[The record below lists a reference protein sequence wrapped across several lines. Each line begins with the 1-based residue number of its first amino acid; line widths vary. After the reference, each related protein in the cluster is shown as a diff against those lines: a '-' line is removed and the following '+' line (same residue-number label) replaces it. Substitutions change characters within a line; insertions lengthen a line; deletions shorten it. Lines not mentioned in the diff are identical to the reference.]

1 MIVLGFEHW
10 SISKA
15 GALNLNTLFL
25 VSAEC
30 LYDVWSIGT
39 AFPHIP
45 TNIHP
50 IHIYTTLSESVKCS
64 LWHPLTNSQQP
75 ALIFPTT
82 REFIQK
88 LVFWWKQKWIE
99 HLITRPSS
107 RHNPHLHS
115 LSHWNGS
122 LLFRTTTTKD
132 WSLQSQLYLHFSVQ
146 ADMFSLCLL
155 LLFELPAISYVVFPD
170 YLDFSQRKCFP
181 SVSLEN
187 WSICHLFCGQINFN
201 FQSQLYEIYI
211 IRSSA
216 TKIQLL

>member
-64 LWHPLTNSQQP
+64 LWHPLTNPQQP

-132 WSLQSQLYLHFSVQ
+132 WSLRLSCTYIFQYKQICSACVCCY
-146 ADMFSLCLL
+146 CLSY
-155 LLFELPAISYVVFPD
+155 LLFPTLS
-170 YLDFSQRKCFP
+170 SQ
-181 SVSLEN
+181 
-187 WSICHLFCGQINFN
+187 
-201 FQSQLYEIYI
+201 I
-211 IRSSA
+211 I
-216 TKIQLL
+216 